1 MMLKRKKDEDRKPI
15 EQEIAELQRK
25 FRVLEND
32 KRAYSEDSQGII
44 RKQRATIEK
53 LTRENRKMKGE
64 LNETRSSSSTQVE
77 NRIAM
82 EKINKLTDQKEQ
94 LMVKLDSETVNAK
107 NLGDTVADT
116 QKRIFEVRED
126 MAQHGG
132 VKAALENAKAVQKQ
146 IRILENRLD
155 KALQKFNEAIEANR
169 ALREQIDTLRRE
181 RVVFDDI
188 YKKLE
193 NELHSKK
200 KEMANIIEQ
209 ANAAYEARDSAQAQM
224 AALKQQADKEHAEF
238 EKEWR
243 ELGKLIEN
251 DKKMKEFMRQKVRSR
266 VEEPKS
272 LADTSG
278 TARSVRPA
286 KSTFESSKSLVAI
299 TSNSNQDQ
307 IASYEEAFSKI
318 QAATGICD
326 IDDLVQN
333 FINAEDQNY
342 TLFKYNNELSADIE
356 KLEQQITD
364 YKEEYVS
371 LSGSGTRKEDT
382 DKVKI
387 LETLEEK
394 WSDIDKKAVLY
405 NDKYQDANQSLVHIR
420 SGIESIFRR
429 VGCSLE
435 DLPSGTGTQ
444 ISEVNMMTF
453 LAVIEHR
460 TNELLKLYDQLRKDE
475 DEDYGTEQKSKA
487 GHSSTN
493 LQIKLPSTVEDYSD
507 DEDDDDEDDQR
518 PFTRDELKT
527 KTMRGISKKQKKSKM
542 KSVTQ

>member
-1 MMLKRKKDEDRKPI
+1 MMLKKKKDEDRKPI

-53 LTRENRKMKGE
+53 LTRENRKMKAE
-64 LNETRSSSSTQVE
+64 MNETRNSSSTQVE
-77 NRIAM
+77 ARIAN
-82 EKINKLTDQKEQ
+82 EKVNKLTELSEQ
-94 LMVKLDSETVNAK
+94 LQVKMETEAANAK
-107 NLGDTVADT
+107 SLTEAMNDTN
-116 QKRIFEVRED
+116 KKIFETRED

-132 VKAALENAKAVQKQ
+132 VKASLENAKAVQKQ

-155 KALQKFNEAIEANR
+155 KALQKFNESIEANR
-169 ALREQIDTLRRE
+169 LLREQIDTLRRE

-188 YKKLE
+188 YKKLD

-251 DKKMKEFMRQKVRSR
+251 DKKMKEFMRQKVRSK
-266 VEEPKS
+266 EEGKLAVTNNSDEDKQRKNRSMKS
-272 LADTSG
+272 GFDT
-278 TARSVRPA
+278 A
-286 KSTFESSKSLVAI
+286 KSQVAV
-299 TSNSNQDQ
+299 TSHQDQ
-307 IASYEEAFSKI
+307 IITYEEAFSKI

-333 FINAEDQNY
+333 FINAEDQNF
-342 TLFKYNNELSADIE
+342 TLFKYNNELTADTE
-356 KLEQQITD
+356 KLEQNIAD
-364 YKEEYVS
+364 YKEEYIQ
-371 LSGSGTRKEDT
+371 LSGSGTKKEDT
-382 DKVKI
+382 DKVKM
-387 LETLEEK
+387 LEMLEEK

-405 NDKYQDANQSLVHIR
+405 NDKYQDANQSLMHIR

-429 VGCSLE
+429 IGCSPD
-435 DLPSGTGTQ
+435 DLPSGTGNT
-444 ISEVNMMTF
+444 ISEVNMIAF
-453 LAVIEHR
+453 LAAIEHR
-460 TNELLKLYDQLRKDE
+460 TNNLLKLYDQLRTEDDE
-475 DEDYGTEQKSKA
+475 EVGNEGKA
-487 GHSSTN
+487 KAHGSTN

-527 KTMRGISKKQKKSKM
+527 KTMRTIGKKQKKGKGAKNM
-542 KSVTQ
+542 A